1 MLRRRKN
8 ISTDDSTSFVIFCGI
23 PYSTVWRMIMKRWA
37 LALLICLAFACVSY
51 AQDSGESGAP
61 SEPVKVKGNVIN
73 GTLIHKVLPKY
84 PKDAKKAGVSGTVVV
99 KAIVRKDGSM
109 RDVEYVSG
117 PEQLADAAV
126 KAVQKW
132 RYTPTLFNGEPVE
145 VETTISVVFTLG
157 GH

>member
-1 MLRRRKN
+1 
-8 ISTDDSTSFVIFCGI
+8 
-23 PYSTVWRMIMKRWA
+23 MKR
-37 LALLICLAFACVSY
+37 LAIAFLIFLAFACVSY
-51 AQDSGESGAP
+51 AQDAGQGGGGAP
-61 SEPVKVKGNVIN
+61 SEPVKVKGDVIK
-73 GTLIHKVLPKY
+73 GKLIHQVVPKY

-132 RYTPTLFNGEPVE
+132 RYTPTLVNGEPVE
-145 VETTISVVFTLG
+145 VDTTIAVTFRIG
-157 GH
+157 